1 MTDNKLIAPVAQIE
15 SQIFLIRGQKVMLDA
30 DLAELY
36 GVPTKR
42 LNEQVRRNS
51 ERFPEDF
58 MFQLTTEEFANL
70 KSEFETSSLRSQIAT
85 SNNLAG
91 RGGRRHLPYAFTEHG
106 AIMAAS
112 VLNSPRA
119 VEASVQVVRAF
130 VQLRQMLASNAELSR
145 ELVAMEKKYDIKFK
159 AVFDAI
165 HELMIPFVPK
175 KKLLIGFAPR
185 EKKMILLLF
194 SH

>member
-1 MTDNKLIAPVAQIE
+1 MTDKSLIASVEQIE
-15 SQIFLIRGQKVMLDA
+15 SQIFLTRGQKVMLDE
-30 DLAELY
+30 DLATLY
-36 GVPTKR
+36 GVETKR

-58 MFQLTTEEFANL
+58 MFQLTTEEFTDL
-70 KSEFETSSLRSQIAT
+70 KYQIGISNLRSQIAT
-85 SNNLAG
+85 SNNPVG

-145 ELVAMEKKYDIKFK
+145 KLVALEKEYDIKFR

-165 HELMIPFVPK
+165 RELMTPSDPK
-175 KKLLIGFAPR
+175 KKRPIGFAPW
-185 EKKMILLLF
+185 EKK
-194 SH
+194 

>member
-1 MTDNKLIAPVAQIE
+1 MTNKALIASVEQIE
-15 SQIFLIRGQKVMLDA
+15 SRIFLIRGQKVMLDA

-36 GVPTKR
+36 GVETKR
-42 LNEQVRRNS
+42 LNEQVRRNN

-58 MFQLTTEEFANL
+58 MFQLTAEEFADLNCQIDA
-70 KSEFETSSLRSQIAT
+70 SNLRSQFAT
-85 SNNLAG
+85 SNNPAG

-130 VQLRQMLASNAELSR
+130 VQLRQMLASNAELSAK
-145 ELVAMEKKYDIKFK
+145 LVALEKKYDIKFR
-159 AVFDAI
+159 AVFEAI
-165 HELMIPFVPK
+165 RELMTPSEPRK
-175 KKLLIGFAPR
+175 KRPIGFAPW
-185 EKKMILLLF
+185 EK
-194 SH
+194 SDE